1 MDLLKEAELLRRVP
15 MFAKLEPSR
24 LKLLAFTSEY
34 LTYDD
39 GEIVF
44 RVGDPGD
51 CAYVIIEGEVDIIA
65 ETETGEVVVA
75 TLGRNAL
82 FGELA
87 LLNNVPRTATIR
99 ARGQLH
105 VLRIADDVFLKLL
118 AENSDVALDVI
129 RQLSEKLAKAHRQ
142 FEEHL
147 VRLRR
152 CESSPKN

>member
-39 GEIVF
+39 GETVF
-44 RVGDPGD
+44 RVGDPAD
-51 CAYVIIEGEVDIIA
+51 CAYVIMEGEVGIVA
-65 ETETGEVVVA
+65 ETEAGEVLAA

-87 LLNNVPRTATIR
+87 LLNNAPRTATIR
-99 ARGQLH
+99 VRGSLQ
-105 VLRIADDVFLKLL
+105 VLRIADEAFMKLL
-118 AENSDVALDVI
+118 SENSDVALDVI

-142 FEEHL
+142 FEEL
-147 VRLRR
+147 QVQLRR
-152 CESSPKN
+152 HDNPSTS

>member
-1 MDLLKEAELLRRVP
+1 MDLLKEADLLRRVP
-15 MFAKLEPSR
+15 MFSRLEPSR

-51 CAYVIIEGEVDIIA
+51 CAYVIMEGEVEIVA
-65 ETETGEVVVA
+65 ETEAGEVIAA

-87 LLNNVPRTATIR
+87 LLNNAPRTATIR
-99 ARGQLH
+99 TKGRLQ
-105 VLRIADDVFLKLL
+105 VLRIGDETFLRML
-118 AENSDVALDVI
+118 AENADVAFDVM
-129 RQLSEKLAKAHRQ
+129 RQLSEKLARSHRQ
-142 FEEHL
+142 FEEL
-147 VRLRR
+147 QVRLRR
-152 CESSPKN
+152 YEQSSTD

>member
-142 FEEHL
+142 FEEQL

-152 CESSPKN
+152 CESSPKS